1 MYHNLIS
8 GQFLIIIILIRVM
21 KKSNLIEKLFGSF
34 APGSSRV
41 PLRSNIVRGSGGG
54 YKPIGGSASSRAFG
68 MDKKS
73 PLLGNSSP
81 STLISGYYERVA
93 ELKGYQLLD
102 ISKLATNFFSDYVL
116 NFLTNASNGNLLSIS
131 NVDGSTNE
139 QVTERLNEILTK
151 DIKIVNFIK
160 NHLNDYIYFGEYFGI
175 LSTSLDEYGH
185 QKFSIEEINDPV
197 SVITKR
203 VKSKEL
209 GKSEDIYLAKG
220 DDGSIYEIP
229 KNSVVFIS
237 TSNLRLV
244 NDLSEEN
251 EEGRENFNKS
261 AKNNT
266 SSNDLNNIFNKTS
279 TSSIIKKMSADDP
292 DSNKNKVLKKEA
304 YIASEP
310 LLYSLI
316 LKVKELVIK
325 ELLVS
330 LLSLRDLSS
339 VQLFLLQFDKSVPL
353 ETANN
358 ICAKATKLANNTN
371 ELASFLTAQFDA
383 ISFIENALTQPA
395 KFIPD
400 YNSSLAAKNAM
411 LPLDKLSEKMIEIM
425 QMLDHC
431 KASILGPLGLPSTLM
446 DSTSGSKWQVLQQS
460 ERANSRVTFYINGIK
475 ESVTKLVCNI
485 YETIYKEEL
494 DPSRVTLHI
503 CEKTSVEY
511 NNRIN
516 QSESINGMLTSI
528 SQVLQSSLTMLESS
542 APLINPEQFLSYI
555 QKLIKDVDPDA
566 DSLITEE
573 SISMYVNYLK
583 AKISAGMEQMGVDPN
598 TVFNNEE

>member
-1 MYHNLIS
+1 MDED
-8 GQFLIIIILIRVM
+8 
-21 KKSNLIEKLFGSF
+21 SN
-34 APGSSRV
+34 
-41 PLRSNIVRGSGGG
+41 
-54 YKPIGGSASSRAFG
+54 
-68 MDKKS
+68 
-73 PLLGNSSP
+73 
-81 STLISGYYERVA
+81 
-93 ELKGYQLLD
+93 
-102 ISKLATNFFSDYVL
+102 
-116 NFLTNASNGNLLSIS
+116 SI
-131 NVDGSTNE
+131 NE
-139 QVTERLNEILTK
+139 QVTDRLNNILTK
-151 DIKIVNFIK
+151 DLNIVNFIK
-160 NHLNDYIYFGEYFGI
+160 NHLNDYIYFGEYFGMI
-175 LSTSLDEYGH
+175 STSLDELGH
-185 QKFSIEEINDPV
+185 QKFRIEEINDPV
-197 SVITKR
+197 SVITKKIR
-203 VKSKEL
+203 SKST
-209 GKSEDIYLAKG
+209 GKMEEIYLAKG
-220 DDGSIYEIP
+220 NEGSVYEIP

-244 NDLSEEN
+244 NDLSEDGYN
-251 EEGRENFNKS
+251 TGTGSGSTK
-261 AKNNT
+261 AKNDASKLNDIFSKNT
-266 SSNDLNNIFNKTS
+266 TNNKIVK
-279 TSSIIKKMSADDP
+279 IQEEDP
-292 DSNKNKVLKKEA
+292 DSNRSKVLKDEA

-411 LPLDKLSEKMIEIM
+411 LPLDKLPEKMIEIM

-431 KASILGPLGLPSTLM
+431 KASVLGPLGLPSTLI

-511 NNRIN
+511 NNQIN

-528 SQVLQSSLTMLESS
+528 SQMLQNSLTMLESS
-542 APLINPEQFLSYI
+542 APLINPEAFLSYL
-555 QKLIKDVDPDA
+555 QKLIKDIDPEA
-566 DSLITEE
+566 DSLINKETTT
-573 SISMYVNYLK
+573 MYINYLK
-583 AKISAGMEQMGVDPN
+583 AKVSTGMEQMGVDPN
-598 TVFNNEE
+598 TIFGEQQ

>member
-1 MYHNLIS
+1 
-8 GQFLIIIILIRVM
+8 M

-34 APGSSRV
+34 APGASRV

-102 ISKLATNFFSDYVL
+102 ISKLATNFFSDYVQ
-116 NFLTNASNGNLLSIS
+116 NFLTDVSNGNLVSIMDEDS
-131 NVDGSTNE
+131 NSINE
-139 QVTERLNEILTK
+139 QVTDRLNNILTK
-151 DIKIVNFIK
+151 DLNIVNFIK
-160 NHLNDYIYFGEYFGI
+160 NHLNDYIYFGEYFGMI
-175 LSTSLDEYGH
+175 STSLDELGH
-185 QKFSIEEINDPV
+185 QKFRIEEINDPV
-197 SVITKR
+197 SVITKKIR
-203 VKSKEL
+203 SKST
-209 GKSEDIYLAKG
+209 GKMEEIYLAKG
-220 DDGSIYEIP
+220 DDGSIYEVP

-244 NDLSEEN
+244 NDLSEDDRDN
-251 EEGRENFNKS
+251 YNTGTGSGSTKSKKDASKLNDIFSKNTTNNKIV
-261 AKNNT
+261 K
-266 SSNDLNNIFNKTS
+266 IQE
-279 TSSIIKKMSADDP
+279 DDP
-292 DSNKNKVLKKEA
+292 DSNRSKVLKDEA

-431 KASILGPLGLPSTLM
+431 KAGVLGPLGLPSTLI

-511 NNRIN
+511 NNQIN
-516 QSESINGMLTSI
+516 QSDSINGMLTSI
-528 SQVLQSSLTMLESS
+528 STILQSSLTMLESS
-542 APLINPEQFLSYI
+542 APLINPEAFLSYL
-555 QKLIKDVDPDA
+555 QKLIKDIDPEA
-566 DSLITEE
+566 DSLINEE
-573 SISMYVNYLK
+573 TTAMYINYLK
-583 AKISAGMEQMGVDPN
+583 AKVGAGMEQMGVDPN
-598 TVFNNEE
+598 MIFGGEQQ